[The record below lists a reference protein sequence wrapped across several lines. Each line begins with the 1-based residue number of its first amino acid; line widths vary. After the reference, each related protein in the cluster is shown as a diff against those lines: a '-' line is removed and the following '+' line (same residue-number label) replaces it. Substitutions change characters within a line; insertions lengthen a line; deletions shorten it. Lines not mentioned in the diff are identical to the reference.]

1 MACADSI
8 RDWYATFAEDE
19 DVEMEKGIRTSI
31 RAHLIVNSCIV
42 ESRNRSTSIKSKL
55 GLSLKL
61 RQRIDGICDYRFYD
75 VDVIIIYF

>member
-31 RAHLIVNSCIV
+31 HAHSIVNSCIV
-42 ESRNRSTSIKSKL
+42 ESRNRSTSIKL

-61 RQRIDGICDYRFYD
+61 RQRIDGTCDYRFYD